1 VAPHDSGSGKSLRQ
15 PTVTAPRAPPVSD
28 VFSTVAEGLVKWAS
42 RNLVQLGRK
51 EEIRPRHCSPFIIFI
66 FCIPFSLFHLF
77 SSSKLKHNAHS
88 KINHDAIDIFILI
101 SFICLVDVLIMT
113 HSYCSF
119 IFRENSILN
128 VG

>member
-66 FCIPFSLFHLF
+66 FCIPFYLFHLF

-88 KINHDAIDIFILI
+88 KINHDAIDIY
-101 SFICLVDVLIMT
+101 SF
-113 HSYCSF
+113 
-119 IFRENSILN
+119 
-128 VG
+128 

>member
-1 VAPHDSGSGKSLRQ
+1 VAPHDSGRGESLRQ
-15 PTVTAPRAPPVSD
+15 PVVTAPRAPSISD
-28 VFSTVAEGLVKWAS
+28 AFSAVAEGLGKWTI
-42 RNLVQLGRK
+42 RTLVQLGRK
-51 EEIRPRHCSPFIIFI
+51 EEIRPRCCSPFIIFI
-66 FCIPFSLFHLF
+66 FYIPFSLFHLF